1 MFTAE
6 RYVRPATLQ
15 EALELNRKRSSTILG
30 GGCWL
35 RLGRK
40 RIGTLIDLS
49 GLGLDQIEER
59 DGWVRIG
66 AMVSLRQLETSAL
79 LKERFGSLFADMTGH
94 IVGVQFR
101 ECATFGGSVWDG
113 SVFRISSPGSWRW
126 TVKWNWQRPD
136 GFRSGT
142 SLPGRQTGIFWRQSG
157 YSWTDGRQYTI
168 LCAMPVPTSRCWP
181 VLFPA
186 GKGKPLIA

>member
-49 GLGLDQIEER
+49 GLGLDQIEEQ
-59 DGWVRIG
+59 DGWVRLW
-66 AMVSLRQLETSAL
+66 ASAQW
-79 LKERFGSLFADMTGH
+79 FPC
-94 IVGVQFR
+94 V
-101 ECATFGGSVWDG
+101 
-113 SVFRISSPGSWRW
+113 SWR
-126 TVKWNWQRPD
+126 
-136 GFRSGT
+136 
-142 SLPGRQTGIFWRQSG
+142 
-157 YSWTDGRQYTI
+157 
-168 LCAMPVPTSRCWP
+168 PVR
-181 VLFPA
+181 
-186 GKGKPLIA
+186 

>member
-49 GLGLDQIEER
+49 GLGLDQIEEQG
-59 DGWVRIG
+59 GWVRIG

-101 ECATFGGSVWDG
+101 ECATFGGSVWG
-113 SVFRISSPGSWRW
+113 RFGFRIFSQGSWRW
-126 TVKWNWQRPD
+126 TVKWNWQKPD

-142 SLPGRQTGIFWRQSG
+142 SLPGRQTGIFWRRYG
-157 YSWTDGRQYTI
+157 YGWTEGRQCTI
-168 LCAMPVPTSRCWP
+168 LCAMPVPISRCWP

-186 GKGKPLIA
+186 GKGRPLTA